1 MRYASFLKNGEARTA
16 ALVDGRWHDIG
27 TTSILQ
33 RIQSG
38 LDLTQAEGLTDGPQI
53 DLETATLLPL
63 IATPPKIF
71 CIGLNYLDHAAES
84 PYKDRPT
91 YPAVFPRYATSLVAH
106 GQPIVRPEVSEQLDF
121 EGELVVVIGTGGR
134 HIARSDALRHVAGYS
149 IFNEGSIRDY
159 QFKSPQWTVGKNFDN
174 TGAFGPVLVT
184 ADELPAGAHGLK
196 IETRLNGVVMQH
208 GNTADLIFPV
218 AELIATLSEA
228 ITLQPGDVIVTG
240 TPAGIGWARKPPVFM
255 KDGDICEIE
264 IEGIGILRNPVRD
277 EARAAAA

>member
-1 MRYASFLKNGEARTA
+1 MRYASFLKDGKAHTA

-27 TTSILQ
+27 AESMLA

-38 LDLTQAEGLTDGPQI
+38 VDLTRAEGLVLGPEI
-53 DLETATLLPL
+53 DLDTATLLPL

-84 PYKDRPT
+84 PYKERPT
-91 YPAVFPRYATSLVAH
+91 YPAVFPRYATTLVAH
-106 GQPIVRPEVSEQLDF
+106 GAPIIRPTVSEQLDF

-134 HIARSDALRHVAGYS
+134 HIAKADALRHVAGYS

-184 ADELPAGAHGLK
+184 ADELPAGAQGLK
-196 IETRLNGVVMQH
+196 IETRLNGVVMQN

-255 KDGDICEIE
+255 KDGDVCEIE

>member
-1 MRYASFLKNGEARTA
+1 MRYASFLKGDKAHTA
-16 ALVDGRWHDIG
+16 VLVDGKWYDAG
-27 TTSILQ
+27 TMSVLERLQ
-33 RIQSG
+33 AGI
-38 LDLTQAEGLTDGPQI
+38 DLSKAEGLAKGEEI
-53 DLETATLLPL
+53 DLEEVTLLPL

-91 YPAVFPRYATSLVAH
+91 YPAVFPRYATSLVGH
-106 GQPIVRPEVSEQLDF
+106 GQPIVRPQVSEQLDF
-121 EGELVVVIGTGGR
+121 EGELVAVIGKGGR
-134 HIARSDALRHVAGYS
+134 HIRKADALNHLAGYS

-159 QFKSPQWTVGKNFDN
+159 QFKSPQWTVGKNFDD

-184 ADELPAGAHGLK
+184 TDELPAGAHGLR
-196 IETRLNGVVMQH
+196 IETRLNGTVMQQ

-240 TPAGIGWARKPPVFM
+240 TPAGIGWARRPPVFM
-255 KDGDICEIE
+255 KDGDVCEVE
-264 IEGIGILRNPVRD
+264 IEGIGTLRNPVRD
-277 EARAAAA
+277 EVRAAA